1 MKNVTLKIENNGT
14 FIEFDLSTAN
24 NKSNKKIQHL
34 LVLRFFDWYDTMR
47 SIGAKGFKAN
57 QPFKLTM
64 KIDKA
69 IVWDSGQMGV
79 TAQARLKLINNPKG
93 RGKFEYSLNKIIG
106 YIDRTKMR
114 NEDKYIEM
122 LEENLLSN

>member
-14 FIEFDLSTAN
+14 FIEFDLSTAK

-47 SIGAKGFKAN
+47 AIGAKVFKAN

-69 IVWDSGQMGV
+69 VVWDSGQMGV
-79 TAQARLKLINNPKG
+79 TAQARLKLINTPKG
-93 RGKFEYSLNKIIG
+93 RGNFEYSLNKIIA
-106 YIDRTKMR
+106 YVERTKI
-114 NEDKYIEM
+114 NDIDKAIEKA
-122 LEENLLSN
+122 EKELLLN